1 MSFHRIVMISLL
13 AAAGSVAAQTQT
25 PAPAAATSSVAASAP
40 KAQDCAKG
48 ATKRHDHGAER
59 NVGSTVPN
67 PCATAVSSSGV
78 KAKKNHDHAKVH
90 NK

>member
-1 MSFHRIVMISLL
+1 MSFHHIVMISLL
-13 AAAGSVAAQTQT
+13 AAAGSVAAQTKT
-25 PAPAAATSSVAASAP
+25 AAPAAATPPVAASAT

-67 PCATAVSSSGV
+67 PCAPAMSASGV